1 MSSSEISKETILEH
15 VRRVTESSTFSR
27 SPQAARFL
35 VFVVDETLGSR
46 ADSLKAYKIGVQ
58 ALGVTGPRSDPDGVA
73 RMQANRTRKL
83 LASYYSG
90 PGKDDALRIILP
102 TGSYQPYVELLHSES
117 GSQMLEPLTV
127 ALEACNLISDAA
139 DWSGLGAFFTQELAA
154 ALQRFEGISVQS
166 TESSAVTQY
175 GLSSQIQIRQ
185 ERIRAVTSL
194 RETKT
199 GTWLWHDRFDTSM
212 ESVDPMTFGEALAA
226 RIAPA
231 IADPILGVL
240 PQAKRTRSGVG
251 SEISAQSSFREFILT
266 ASMPALDN
274 ALRVLQRAVLQY
286 PESLTYRIEFAH
298 VNAAMYALDPADR
311 QDYLETAEDQARLV
325 LAQAPSSTHARLVK
339 GFVHFHRRESEAA
352 RHELWQAIRGNPL
365 QMHTVGFAGMLLSL
379 LGDWQSGIAQ
389 VDATFARFPGA
400 PGFLH
405 LAHCAYHFFENGNP
419 EEAYRRS
426 ELFDSPELAWSPLL
440 RAVCLAVLGRR
451 YEASRAIS
459 ELLSI
464 APDFPKHART
474 YLSGYLY
481 AESLVEAF
489 ASALREAGLR
499 IGPAQSRPQTRRLS
513 ERPMTARLDD
523 SEARIG
529 VLHSLSGTMAIC
541 ERHLV
546 QAAQLAVDEINGTG
560 GVLGRHITAIVEDG
574 ESNAATFAM
583 KARKLVTHDNVISLF
598 GCWTSACRKAVRPIV
613 EDHNLLLWY
622 PVQYEGL
629 ERSRN
634 IIYTGSCLNQQIEP
648 ATRWAIAGGKRKFF
662 LVGSDYVFPRT
673 ANYLI
678 RALVE
683 GAGCEV
689 VGEEYRPLGCG
700 QFRDVADR
708 IKRTTPDFVF
718 NTINGTDNLVFF
730 RELGEQG
737 LSADNCPVMSFSLS
751 ELELPDLK
759 GGASGHF
766 ACWGYFQSV
775 DAPEN
780 RELLRRFRD
789 RYGEHE
795 VLSDPAVT
803 AYAQIH
809 LWKQVVESA
818 GSFAT
823 EAMLKA
829 IVGSELSLGGDT
841 LEVRS
846 NNHVKRRALIGKIRP
861 DNQFDVVWG
870 STEAIAPKPWLGVE
884 ESSLASQALL
894 VNTLGGVP
902 DMVQEQAA
910 LRREMDE
917 RLTAANPGHRR
928 FRSDFPPH
936 R

>member
-1 MSSSEISKETILEH
+1 MLSLELPKDAILEH
-15 VRRVTESSTFSR
+15 LSRVTESSTFAR

-35 VFVVDETLGSR
+35 TFVVEETLENR
-46 ADSLKAYKIGVQ
+46 AESLKAYKIGVQ
-58 ALGVTGPRSDPDGVA
+58 ALGITGPRSDPDGVA

-83 LASYYSG
+83 LANYYSG
-90 PGKDDALRIILP
+90 PGKDDPLRIVLP
-102 TGSYQPYVELLHSES
+102 TGSYQPSIEQLRDEPRVGQS
-117 GSQMLEPLTV
+117 EPLTI
-127 ALEACNLISDAA
+127 ALEAINLQSDAPE
-139 DWSGLGAFFTQELAA
+139 WSHLGPFLTHELAA
-154 ALQRFEGISVQS
+154 TLQNFDGVAVQAADPS
-166 TESSAVTQY
+166 TPAPY
-175 GLSSQIQIRQ
+175 ALSSHVQIRR

-199 GTWLWHDRFDTSM
+199 GTWIWHDRFDTST
-212 ESVDPMTFGEALAA
+212 EAVDVITLGETLAT
-226 RIAPA
+226 RLAPA
-231 IADPILGVL
+231 IADPTLGVIQ
-240 PQAKRTRSGVG
+240 QARRSRLSARNG
-251 SEISAQSSFREFILT
+251 SSPLDSFREFVLT
-266 ASMPALDN
+266 GSMPSLDR
-274 ALRVLQRAVLQY
+274 ALRELQGVVLQHPDDLDQ
-286 PESLTYRIEFAH
+286 RIAFAH
-298 VNAAMYALDPADR
+298 VNAAMYALGPADR
-311 QDYLETAEDQARLV
+311 QEYLEAAEDQIRLV
-325 LAQAPSSTHARLVK
+325 LTQLPHAPHARLVK

-352 RHELWQAIRGNPL
+352 RHELWQAIQGNPL

-379 LGDWQSGIAQ
+379 LGDWEPGMRQ
-389 VDATFARFPGA
+389 VDLTYSRFPGA
-400 PGFLH
+400 PGFFH
-405 LAHCAYHFFENGNP
+405 LAHCAYHFFENGDP

-451 YEASRAIS
+451 YEASRAVS

-464 APDFPKHART
+464 DPDFPKHART

-489 ASALREAGLR
+489 TSALREAGLR
-499 IGPAQSRPQTRRLS
+499 IGPAQSRPQTRRQAVSTLS
-513 ERPMTARLDD
+513 AVPDD
-523 SEARIG
+523 SEVRIG
-529 VLHSLSGTMAIC
+529 LLHSLSGTMAIC
-541 ERHLV
+541 ERHLL
-546 QAAQLAVDEINGTG
+546 QAAQLAIDEINAAG
-560 GVLGRHITAIVEDG
+560 GVLGRHITAVVEDG
-574 ESNAATFAM
+574 ESNATTFAS
-583 KARKLVTHDNVISLF
+583 KARKLLTQDGVVSLF

-613 EDHNLLLWY
+613 EHHNSLLWY

-648 ATRWAIAGGKRKFF
+648 ATRWALAAGKRKFF

-700 QFRDVADR
+700 QFRDVAER
-708 IKRTTPDFVF
+708 IKRVTPDFVF
-718 NTINGTDNLVFF
+718 NTINGTDNLEFF
-730 RELGEQG
+730 RELGDHG
-737 LSADNCPVMSFSLS
+737 LTAENCPVMSFSLS

-780 RELLRRFRD
+780 RELVRRFRE

-809 LWKQVVESA
+809 LWKQVASSA

-823 EAMLKA
+823 DAMLKA
-829 IVGSELSLGGDT
+829 IVGSELSLAGDT

-894 VNTLGGVP
+894 VDTLGGVP
-902 DMVQEQAA
+902 AMVQEQAA

-917 RLTAANPGHRR
+917 RLTAVNPGHRR
-928 FRSDFPPH
+928 FRSDFPPP